1 MVLLLYTIV
10 AVKSK
15 GSKEKK
21 KPHSGEVDTKSYPQ
35 RKLQRI
41 ENNNGGITDSQFE
54 KGQVME
60 GDCYTFLV
68 CQVY

>member
-21 KPHSGEVDTKSYPQ
+21 KPHSGEVDTKSYP
-35 RKLQRI
+35 
-41 ENNNGGITDSQFE
+41 
-54 KGQVME
+54 
-60 GDCYTFLV
+60 
-68 CQVY
+68 